1 MILSSLKITGA
12 GNGIGRELACQLA
25 EQGCL
30 VLCVD
35 INSEENEKT
44 LKLIQDANTKNVE
57 KITPISYQCDISDKI
72 AVRILAKEVLSK
84 YEKVD
89 ILINNAG
96 VSYPNPLLK
105 ITDIEIEKLFQI
117 NLLSHFWVS
126 LKSQHQEMDVIRI
139 FLDHTSV
146 FAINE
151 EKSIGNDC
159 GYIIRICYVSNR
171 KFGRLFGKQ
180 KWSDRYGLTY
190 LKL

>member
-1 MILSSLKITGA
+1 MILCSLQITGA

-44 LKLIQDANTKNVE
+44 IKLIQNTKTKNLE

-72 AVRILAKEVLSK
+72 AVQILAKEVLSK
-84 YEKVD
+84 YQKVD

-126 LKSQHQEMDVIRI
+126 LSFEVI
-139 FLDHTSV
+139 
-146 FAINE
+146 
-151 EKSIGNDC
+151 
-159 GYIIRICYVSNR
+159 
-171 KFGRLFGKQ
+171 
-180 KWSDRYGLTY
+180 
-190 LKL
+190 